1 MKKKFKKGFTLVEML
16 VVVAIIG
23 ILSTILYSSYKRY
36 IQSTKITVAQ
46 SEVLT
51 IVQCFEAAMVT
62 NARAQY
68 KDDVLTPESFTDFE
82 GLFELDLVSTYNY
95 VSDIDLPTYIEL
107 EATSEGYLKYIN
119 IFDGI
124 EITFDPK
131 TRDFISTVIY

>member
-1 MKKKFKKGFTLVEML
+1 MNKKLKKGFTLVEML

-36 IQSTKITVAQ
+36 IQTTKITVAQ

-68 KDDVLTPESFTDFE
+68 KDDDLTPESFTDFE
-82 GLFELDLVSTYNY
+82 GLFQLDLVSTYNY
-95 VSDIDLPTYIEL
+95 VSDIDLPSYIRL
-107 EATSEGYLKYIN
+107 ESTEDGCLKYIN
-119 IFDGI
+119 NFDGI
-124 EITFDPK
+124 EIVFDPQ
-131 TRDFISTVIY
+131 TRNFVYTNVY

>member
-51 IVQCFEAAMVT
+51 IVQCFEAAMVS
-62 NARAQY
+62 NARYQF
-68 KDDVLTPESFTDFE
+68 KDGELTPESFTDFDE
-82 GLFELDLVSTYNY
+82 LFELDLVSTYNY
-95 VSDIDLPTYIEL
+95 ISEIDLPNSIQL
-107 EATSEGYLKYIN
+107 EATDKGYLKYVN
-119 IFDGI
+119 TSDGV
-124 EITFDPK
+124 EITFDPIER
-131 TRDFISTVIY
+131 TFITVVVY